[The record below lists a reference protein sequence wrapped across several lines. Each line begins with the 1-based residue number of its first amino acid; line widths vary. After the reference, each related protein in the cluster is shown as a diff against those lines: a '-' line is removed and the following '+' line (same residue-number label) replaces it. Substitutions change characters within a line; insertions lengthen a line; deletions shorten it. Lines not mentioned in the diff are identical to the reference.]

1 MSKDERSVGV
11 DVVVPA
17 GAGADPVT
25 KAQAIVLGYLMRE
38 FFEIGPKSGLSPKQA
53 FVAALAFPA
62 VAAKA
67 LEQMSSDMPTT
78 EGGRDEVGAEA
89 ERLVAHFGNAEVVTR

>member
-1 MSKDERSVGV
+1 MSNNGKDIGV
-11 DVVVPA
+11 QVMVPQD
-17 GAGADPVT
+17 ADPVT

-38 FFEIGPKSGLSPKQA
+38 FFAVGPQSGLSPKQA

-67 LEQMSSDMPTT
+67 LERMSSDMPTT
-78 EGGRDEVGAEA
+78 EGGKDEVEAEA
-89 ERLVAHFGNAEVVTR
+89 QRLVDQFESIEVIAQ

>member
-1 MSKDERSVGV
+1 MSNDDRSVGV

-17 GAGADPVT
+17 DADPVT

-67 LEQMSSDMPTT
+67 LERMSSDMPTT
-78 EGGRDEVGAEA
+78 EGGRDEVEAEA
-89 ERLVAHFGNAEVVTR
+89 ERLVAHFDSVEVIAR